1 MASGWLFGSAFAGAS
16 DDVRISGADRT
27 AARPDVLRV
36 TRPTNA
42 DQKSTEY
49 VWQLVSAAYASLDI
63 AVLAVDVP
71 LARMYIMADQGS
83 ADAALAGVAEQ
94 IEPRYTNLVRVP
106 VPVFDSRYHIYGFD
120 TDRRIDS
127 WADLGTNTIAAIRG
141 FDTIKRYLPQEQIVW
156 VNSAAQLLGLL
167 EQKRVYYVVGL
178 EKQMAAEL
186 AKTVRPASKRIRRL
200 NENALYEVIL
210 FHYLAPQHA
219 SLKDE
224 LAEAIASEIQKR
236 SDKEDQRSDNEPAT
250 VE

>member
-16 DDVRISGADRT
+16 EGVQISGPERT
-27 AARPDVLRV
+27 ATRPDILRV

-42 DQKSTEY
+42 DQKSTAY
-49 VWQLVSAAYASLDI
+49 VWQLVSAAYKSLDI
-63 AVLAVDVP
+63 TLAAVDVP

-120 TDRRIDS
+120 TDQRINS
-127 WADLGTNTIAAIRG
+127 WGDLGNNTIAAIRG
-141 FDTIKRYLPQEQIVW
+141 FDTIKQHLPQEQIVW

-224 LAEAIASEIQKR
+224 LAEAIANEIQKR
-236 SDKEDQRSDNEPAT
+236 SAIEDQRSDNEPVT